1 MIILIPQVKKE
12 ECYLL
17 EAERART
24 VPNRP
29 VTLRYWNVFNSFSA
43 LDIFIIY
50 LLICYCSIKKI
61 NNIRTANIMEISDI
75 TVENMWHNFWDHLT
89 ALLSIYCCSVAQ
101 LCPTFCDFMDCST
114 PGFLVLHH
122 LLELAQTHVHWV
134 MLSNHLIVL
143 VSISSSLP
151 KISQVHLEQW
161 TLWITAIVITFPGMW
176 SPVGLRKHHYKR
188 S

>member
-1 MIILIPQVKKE
+1 MCLCVCVCIIMIILIPQVKKE

-43 LDIFIIY
+43 LDIFITY

-75 TVENMWHNFWDHLT
+75 TVENM
-89 ALLSIYCCSVAQ
+89 
-101 LCPTFCDFMDCST
+101 
-114 PGFLVLHH
+114 
-122 LLELAQTHVHWV
+122 
-134 MLSNHLIVL
+134 
-143 VSISSSLP
+143 
-151 KISQVHLEQW
+151 
-161 TLWITAIVITFPGMW
+161 
-176 SPVGLRKHHYKR
+176 
-188 S
+188 